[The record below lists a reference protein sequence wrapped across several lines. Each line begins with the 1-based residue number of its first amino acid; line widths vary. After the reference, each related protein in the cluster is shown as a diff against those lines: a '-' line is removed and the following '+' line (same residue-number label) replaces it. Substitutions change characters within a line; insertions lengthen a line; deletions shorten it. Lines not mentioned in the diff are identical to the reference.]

1 MAQPGRNNRERMT
14 LLRAMGV
21 ASACGLDLAGAILV
35 GVLAGL
41 FVDGRLHSAPWGLL
55 SGLFIGLVA
64 GFYTAYLIIAPIVR
78 SL

>member
-1 MAQPGRNNRERMT
+1 MGQQRDNNKERIT

-21 ASACGLDLAGAILV
+21 ASACGLDLAASVLI

-41 FVDGRLHSAPWGLL
+41 FVDSHLHSSPWGLL
-55 SGLFIGLVA
+55 VGLFAGLIT
-64 GFYTAYLIIAPIVR
+64 GLYTAYLIIAPILR